1 MKVLAAKDI
10 FAKMEGYEF
19 HYFDC
24 WKEVL
29 SKSQKWEVHL
39 EVAKDEK
46 KKKEAKSK
54 EAEKRKASD
63 DEDNDNESLSK
74 RPMGVKKAKDEEACR
89 RMLKEQHEKDRR
101 ILENQIQLNRECFE
115 LMQRRDDRE
124 VLAKD
129 LTGLDDDVR
138 EYYQFLRE
146 EILQRMREKKMSQ
159 ASEANN
165 E

>member
-1 MKVLAAKDI
+1 MKDLAAKDI
-10 FAKMEGYEF
+10 FAEMEGYEF

-89 RMLKEQHEKDRR
+89 RMLKEQREKDRK
-101 ILENQIQLNRECFE
+101 ILENQIQLNRERFE

-124 VLAKD
+124 VLGKD